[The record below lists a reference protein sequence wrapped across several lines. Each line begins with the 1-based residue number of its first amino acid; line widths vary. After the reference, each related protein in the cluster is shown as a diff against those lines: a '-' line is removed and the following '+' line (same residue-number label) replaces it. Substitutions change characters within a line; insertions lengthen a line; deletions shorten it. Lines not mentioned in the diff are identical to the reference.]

1 MREKISKFKY
11 KGKTFNLGM
20 LRFCLFLFFIITTL
34 FGAGPFISVMMS
46 KADTADIDLKVSEVI
61 SIAIDADDVSFNLIP
76 NKAGTF
82 GSSQTTVRVFTNSDG
97 YKLYMNNKTADNAL
111 QHESVADK
119 ISALTIPNAT
129 SSSFGLNEWG
139 YSLDGTTYNAVP
151 TSTILIATEQNTAL
165 QAVQNGKKPSDSA
178 ASNNA
183 GTPSSVASTT
193 VHFGA
198 NVNTDIASG
207 KYTDTVVFTVTG
219 NNVPPVAP
227 EIIPSTSGWKQSVTL
242 AATES
247 GSTHDIDHFEY
258 NVVKST
264 LALTASDSNIKQDAA
279 TKTPTQADPATGQ
292 GLSVTIS
299 KSSGYADGIYYV
311 YFRSVD
317 VKNNKSN
324 WSTANIAKIDNTAP
338 QAPVIT
344 VNSYDRFSFASSDAT
359 NSALTYFVSAANNTT
374 RPTNASNWL
383 GEPER
388 IITSAGTYYAYVRDE
403 AGNISDPTPITAY
416 RVIKE
421 ADVNSTSTAKYD
433 STTGTAWADNNA
445 FALNGTKL
453 YVSGAANSN
462 YTISKIYCGSTNGA
476 TSPQNCTVNGETKFH
491 AEATDQTK
499 PSTPTITRSDYNTF
513 TYTATDGV
521 GVTGYYVSTSSTAPT
536 TSSTWVTTTS
546 KDIGNAAAETWY
558 VWARD
563 AAGNIS
569 DSASIKS
576 FKVTRSATNASL
588 TTKYEN
594 ASGTAFTS
602 TTYVLN
608 GTPIYVEASANSGYT
623 LTALTFAGATI
634 STKSTNNVTKET
646 AIVAT
651 AVDQTKP
658 STPTI
663 TRSDYNTFTYTATDG
678 VGVTGYYVSKDNAT
692 APTTS
697 NTWVTT
703 TSYDIAGAGTYYVWA
718 KDAAGNISDSASIVA
733 YSVTQGTNS
742 NALSSAKY
750 VSTSGTAWSSSANYA
765 LAGTPLYAYGTANS
779 GYTLTKVYCGSTNG
793 ATSPQNCTVNA
804 ATTFYAQATD
814 QTKPG
819 TPTITRSDYNTF
831 TYTATDGVGVTG
843 YYVSKDNATAPTTSS
858 TWVTTTSYDITGAG
872 TYRVWARDAA
882 GNISAAASIVAYTV
896 SRSVSNATLTTR
908 YDSTSSSTGTVFT
921 STIYVLNGTSIYGY
935 ATANSDY
942 VLRTMSPMSNGS
954 YSTVAG
960 ADMTVTASAT
970 LKNITDLTYMQDMT
984 STICANSSVDQSK
997 TVKDAGDIANS
1008 YTIKKLAD
1016 SRCWMTTNYN
1026 IGSNS
1031 STTPISTTYYNIT
1044 SAYTIPQGV
1053 SPFPLVTSTVLLK

>member
-338 QAPVIT
+338 QAPVI
-344 VNSYDRFSFASSDAT
+344 
-359 NSALTYFVSAANNTT
+359 
-374 RPTNASNWL
+374 
-383 GEPER
+383 
-388 IITSAGTYYAYVRDE
+388 
-403 AGNISDPTPITAY
+403 
-416 RVIKE
+416 
-421 ADVNSTSTAKYD
+421 
-433 STTGTAWADNNA
+433 
-445 FALNGTKL
+445 
-453 YVSGAANSN
+453 SG
-462 YTISKIYCGSTNGA
+462 
-476 TSPQNCTVNGETKFH
+476 KFY
-491 AEATDQTK
+491 
-499 PSTPTITRSDYNTF
+499 I
-513 TYTATDGV
+513 
-521 GVTGYYVSTSSTAPT
+521 
-536 TSSTWVTTTS
+536 
-546 KDIGNAAAETWY
+546 
-558 VWARD
+558 
-563 AAGNIS
+563 
-569 DSASIKS
+569 
-576 FKVTRSATNASL
+576 
-588 TTKYEN
+588 
-594 ASGTAFTS
+594 
-602 TTYVLN
+602 
-608 GTPIYVEASANSGYT
+608 
-623 LTALTFAGATI
+623 
-634 STKSTNNVTKET
+634 
-646 AIVAT
+646 
-651 AVDQTKP
+651 
-658 STPTI
+658 
-663 TRSDYNTFTYTATDG
+663 
-678 VGVTGYYVSKDNAT
+678 
-692 APTTS
+692 
-697 NTWVTT
+697 
-703 TSYDIAGAGTYYVWA
+703 
-718 KDAAGNISDSASIVA
+718 
-733 YSVTQGTNS
+733 
-742 NALSSAKY
+742 
-750 VSTSGTAWSSSANYA
+750 
-765 LAGTPLYAYGTANS
+765 
-779 GYTLTKVYCGSTNG
+779 
-793 ATSPQNCTVNA
+793 
-804 ATTFYAQATD
+804 
-814 QTKPG
+814 
-819 TPTITRSDYNTF
+819 
-831 TYTATDGVGVTG
+831 
-843 YYVSKDNATAPTTSS
+843 
-858 TWVTTTSYDITGAG
+858 
-872 TYRVWARDAA
+872 
-882 GNISAAASIVAYTV
+882 
-896 SRSVSNATLTTR
+896 
-908 YDSTSSSTGTVFT
+908 
-921 STIYVLNGTSIYGY
+921 
-935 ATANSDY
+935 
-942 VLRTMSPMSNGS
+942 
-954 YSTVAG
+954 
-960 ADMTVTASAT
+960 
-970 LKNITDLTYMQDMT
+970 
-984 STICANSSVDQSK
+984 
-997 TVKDAGDIANS
+997 
-1008 YTIKKLAD
+1008 
-1016 SRCWMTTNYN
+1016 
-1026 IGSNS
+1026 
-1031 STTPISTTYYNIT
+1031 
-1044 SAYTIPQGV
+1044 
-1053 SPFPLVTSTVLLK
+1053 